1 MAGNSRGARLEV
13 NWDILD
19 LDVSLLSLGNKYDL
33 LSQLS
38 QSVVEQTRERF
49 ETKKAPD
56 GHEWVGRSPAYL
68 KTDPPG
74 STLVRGGFLKE
85 SIASQIYSPEVA
97 VVGSKLSYAKVH
109 QYGGRG
115 EFNGQGINIPARP
128 YLGVS
133 QENKATLRKIAEGWI
148 RRAVN

>member
-13 NWDILD
+13 NWDMLD

-38 QSVVEQTRERF
+38 QSVVGQTKERF
-49 ETKKAPD
+49 ESKRAPD

-68 KTDPPG
+68 KTNPPG
-74 STLVRGGFLKE
+74 STLVRGGFLKDT
-85 SIASQIYSPEVA
+85 ITDQIYSPEVA

-109 QYGGRG
+109 QYGGKG
-115 EFNGQGINIPARP
+115 EFNGQQINIPARP

-133 QENKATLRKIAEGWI
+133 RENKATLRKIAEVWI
-148 RRAVN
+148 RKAVS